1 MLPLDALLR
10 DAQALAS
17 GQPAAPDRL
26 TSAATA
32 EVARVMQICNACRYC
47 EGYCAVFPAMTRRLA
62 FSAADAHYLANLCHQ
77 CGACLQA
84 CQYALPHEFAVNVPQ
99 AFARVRGQTYAA
111 YAWPTALAGLYRRNG
126 LTVALALAAGL
137 ALFMA
142 LVWAMQGQL
151 PQPSNAHAD
160 GFYAVLTHGLLVSL
174 FLPVFGFA
182 ALALG
187 LGVRRFWRESPPGD
201 DVPAAIDAKA
211 LAEASGQVL
220 RLTHLG
226 GGHGQGCHDGTDLDA
241 DYSLARRRWHHLT
254 FYGFG
259 LCFAATLVGTL
270 YHYALGWPA
279 PYAFSGGWHSLPK
292 WLGTVGGVS
301 LAVGCAGLWR
311 LNLRRPP
318 EMGDAAQ
325 QTMDRGFIALLLLTA
340 VSGLALPLL
349 GQTRAMP
356 AALVVHLGAVM
367 ALFATLPYGKFAHG
381 VYRCAALLK
390 AAVERRLPLRSQT
403 HD

>member
-1 MLPLDALLR
+1 MLPLDVLLR
-10 DAQALAS
+10 DAQALAN

-26 TSAATA
+26 TSGATA

-47 EGYCAVFPAMTRRLA
+47 EGYCAVFPAMTRRLN
-62 FSAADAHYLANLCHQ
+62 FSPADAHYLANLCHQ

-84 CQYALPHEFAVNVPQ
+84 CQYAAPHEFAVNVPQ

-142 LVWAMQGQL
+142 LVWVLQGDLQTL
-151 PQPSNAHAD
+151 SKAPAG
-160 GFYAVLTHGLLVSL
+160 GFYAVLPHGLLVSL

-182 ALALG
+182 VLALA

-201 DVPAAIDAKA
+201 DVPAAIDAQA
-211 LAEASGQVL
+211 LAEAGSQAL

-226 GGHGQGCHDGTDLDA
+226 GGHGQGCHLDADLDA

-254 FYGFG
+254 FYGFC

-279 PYAFSGGWHSLPK
+279 PYGFGGGWHSLPK

-301 LAVGCAGLWR
+301 LAAGCIGLWR

-318 EMGDAAQ
+318 EMGDAA
-325 QTMDRGFIALLLLTA
+325 
-340 VSGLALPLL
+340 
-349 GQTRAMP
+349 
-356 AALVVHLGAVM
+356 
-367 ALFATLPYGKFAHG
+367 
-381 VYRCAALLK
+381 
-390 AAVERRLPLRSQT
+390 
-403 HD
+403 